1 MFLGKKTN
9 RPQEKLARFCLNSQ
23 REILVVGLFFSKTLQ
38 VFEFKKKMFKAA
50 VVYLVVGLRMKDTT
64 PQSIL
69 ARLLQAAGV
78 PTEAALSGPLGVSSQ
93 AIYDARRRG
102 KIPDAWIRIIAENY
116 SVSADWLFF
125 GRGSMQIDGNKKN
138 LHEAPSCDVDLIMV
152 PMVEARLSAGQGSLQ
167 TDGCSERSYAF
178 RSDFL
183 YRKGNPDSMVLMRVE
198 GDSMQPEIMNND
210 VVLID
215 QSKTEIRLGRIFAV
229 GFEEAIYLKR
239 IDMLPGK
246 IVLKSANPAYPPVEL
261 DIRDQQRDAFRVIG
275 QVLWSG
281 REY

>member
-1 MFLGKKTN
+1 M
-9 RPQEKLARFCLNSQ
+9 AVVC
-23 REILVVGLFFSKTLQ
+23 LVVGLS
-38 VFEFKKKMFKAA
+38 
-50 VVYLVVGLRMKDTT
+50 MKDTT
-64 PQSIL
+64 THAIL
-69 ARLLQAAGV
+69 ARLLQATGV

-116 SVSADWLFF
+116 AVSADWLFF
-125 GRGSMQIDGNKKN
+125 GRGPMRVDESKEN
-138 LHEAPSCDVDLIMV
+138 LHHTQSCDVDLILI
-152 PMVEARLSAGQGSLQ
+152 PMVEARLSAGQGSLL
-167 TDGCSERSYAF
+167 TGGNCERTYAF

-183 YRKGNPDSMVLMRVE
+183 YRKGNPDNMVLMRVS
-198 GDSMQPEIMNND
+198 GDSMQPDILNND

-215 QSKTEIRLGRIFAV
+215 QSKRDILPGRIYAV

-246 IVLKSANPAYPPVEL
+246 VILKSANPAYPPVEL
-261 DIRDQQRDAFRVIG
+261 DIRDQQGDSFRVIG

-281 REY
+281 REYV

>member
-1 MFLGKKTN
+1 
-9 RPQEKLARFCLNSQ
+9 
-23 REILVVGLFFSKTLQ
+23 
-38 VFEFKKKMFKAA
+38 
-50 VVYLVVGLRMKDTT
+50 MKDST
-64 PQSIL
+64 PQAVL
-69 ARLLQAAGV
+69 ARLLQAAEV

-102 KIPDAWIRIIAENY
+102 KIPDSWIRIVAEKFA
-116 SVSADWLFF
+116 VSADWLFF
-125 GRGSMQIDGNKKN
+125 GRGPMRVEENKEN
-138 LHEAPSCDVDLIMV
+138 LHASAECDVDLIMV

-167 TDGCSERSYAF
+167 TNGDSERSYAF

-246 IVLKSANPAYPPVEL
+246 ILLKSVNPAYPPVEL

>member
-1 MFLGKKTN
+1 
-9 RPQEKLARFCLNSQ
+9 
-23 REILVVGLFFSKTLQ
+23 
-38 VFEFKKKMFKAA
+38 
-50 VVYLVVGLRMKDTT
+50 MKDTT
-64 PQSIL
+64 PQAIL
-69 ARLLQAAGV
+69 ARLLQAVGV

-125 GRGSMQIDGNKKN
+125 GRGPMRIDENKEN
-138 LHEAPSCDVDLIMV
+138 LHDAQDCDVDLIMV

-183 YRKGNPDSMVLMRVE
+183 YRKGN

>member
-1 MFLGKKTN
+1 
-9 RPQEKLARFCLNSQ
+9 
-23 REILVVGLFFSKTLQ
+23 
-38 VFEFKKKMFKAA
+38 
-50 VVYLVVGLRMKDTT
+50 
-64 PQSIL
+64 
-69 ARLLQAAGV
+69 
-78 PTEAALSGPLGVSSQ
+78 
-93 AIYDARRRG
+93 
-102 KIPDAWIRIIAENY
+102 
-116 SVSADWLFF
+116 
-125 GRGSMQIDGNKKN
+125 MQIDENKKN
-138 LHEAPSCDVDLIMV
+138 LYEAPNCDVDLIMV